1 MRRQIMKP
9 KQTIIFRFQAMQYQP
24 VQMNLVLV
32 GQSNSHDDDDDDV
45 VAFLDKMILWRA
57 VSGNQRNVLHF
68 ESRIIIDSHLLKGIF
83 SN

>member
-32 GQSNSHDDDDDDV
+32 GQSNSHDDDDDV

>member
-32 GQSNSHDDDDDDV
+32 GQSNSHDDDV

-57 VSGNQRNVLHF
+57 ISGNQRNVLHF